1 MVGFVG
7 TQARRRKRNRL
18 LISIFIILL
27 LIFFIYLPSIDFS
40 NNEENL
46 PNEILPSDIVDED
59 SLASEVEELKLE
71 VFQKDQRIK
80 FRDNQ
85 IIDLREEKNNL
96 SKSLNELKV
105 DYENAV
111 SNIDEL
117 QSNSS
122 DVLPQNLE
130 QIKILNDQIDNLNTI
145 LFESE
150 KKILSLEDKLNKST
164 NADEDL
170 QQLKIENSILKNEIK
185 QIKEKNSKSL
195 ETIDKFKL
203 LIEEKDT
210 LIENLNYL
218 KDLQHHG

>member
-7 TQARRRKRNRL
+7 SQARRRKRNRL

-40 NNEENL
+40 NNEESL

-96 SKSLNELKV
+96 NKSLNELKV
-105 DYENAV
+105 DYENVV

-195 ETIDKFKL
+195 ETIDRFKL